1 MTNVPGNLPQGT
13 KNCKLQNRG
22 LIIPL
27 EATSISMPHKKPA
40 SQAQSHAKHES
51 ATSSSQYKQQNSNP
65 EGKVKIRFVGP
76 GHNPSKNK
84 KWMGG
89 TVPVL
94 GPGMVPALSP
104 REARGEPRVL
114 EAGRETGKEKKVK
127 LVKGGASASN

>member
-1 MTNVPGNLPQGT
+1 M
-13 KNCKLQNRG
+13 
-22 LIIPL
+22 
-27 EATSISMPHKKPA
+27 
-40 SQAQSHAKHES
+40 
-51 ATSSSQYKQQNSNP
+51 
-65 EGKVKIRFVGP
+65 KIRFVGP